1 VTCLTKRR
9 SGLFPGSARGEPI
22 LGPEVPTERRQKR
35 ARAPPEQKK
44 KFKKKC
50 RFSTLSP
57 GHGRQKRARAPPEPI
72 HACVSYEVEDTCMSY
87 EEEDTYM
94 APPEPILFFPTVIDK
109 WQKKSVFYG
118 VYYVS

>member
-1 VTCLTKRR
+1 MTCLTKRR

-22 LGPEVPTERRQKR
+22 LGPEVPTER
-35 ARAPPEQKK
+35 
-44 KFKKKC
+44 
-50 RFSTLSP
+50 
-57 GHGRQKRARAPPEPI
+57 RQKRARAPPEPI

>member
-1 VTCLTKRR
+1 
-9 SGLFPGSARGEPI
+9 
-22 LGPEVPTERRQKR
+22 
-35 ARAPPEQKK
+35 
-44 KFKKKC
+44 
-50 RFSTLSP
+50 
-57 GHGRQKRARAPPEPI
+57 
-72 HACVSYEVEDTCMSY
+72 MSY